1 MARARARAMARAR
14 DMASARPMARA
25 GARARGMNRAI
36 ARARAGAMAGA
47 RVSGVCFLATHASE
61 RTQFVHRKYSQ
72 IGGSLSK
79 SSFFAIWL
87 RCFYQGRWAVGGD
100 GG

>member
-1 MARARARAMARAR
+1 
-14 DMASARPMARA
+14 MARA

-47 RVSGVCFLATHASE
+47 RVSGVCGSLRRMPLNE
-61 RTQFVHRKYSQ
+61 RKVYIEIVSQ
-72 IGGSLSK
+72 TGGSLGNSI
-79 SSFFAIWL
+79 FLAISL
-87 RCFYQGRWAVGGD
+87 RCFYQVRWAVGGD